1 MLDII
6 SMTTLLIIM
15 LIFGLV
21 LFFTLCIIIG
31 GNANKSEYEKR
42 MEDEEQMNYIKNY
55 KNKNMR
61 NRQN

>member
-1 MLDII
+1 MLDIV
-6 SMTTLLIIM
+6 SMTTLLIVMI
-15 LIFGLV
+15 IFGLV

-31 GNANKSEYEKR
+31 GNANKSEYEQR

-55 KNKNMR
+55 KNRKFR

>member
-6 SMTTLLIIM
+6 SMTTLLIVM

-55 KNKNMR
+55 KNKKMR

>member
-15 LIFGLV
+15 FIFGLV

-31 GNANKSEYEKR
+31 GNANKSEYEQR
-42 MEDEEQMNYIKNY
+42 MEDEEQMEYIKNY
-55 KNKNMR
+55 KKKK

>member
-6 SMTTLLIIM
+6 SMTTLLIVMI
-15 LIFGLV
+15 IFGLV

-31 GNANKSEYEKR
+31 GNANKSEYEQR
-42 MEDEEQMNYIKNY
+42 MEDEEQVNYIKNY
-55 KNKNMR
+55 KNKKFR

>member
-31 GNANKSEYEKR
+31 GNANKSEYEQR

-55 KNKNMR
+55 KNKKFR
-61 NRQN
+61 NRQK

>member
-42 MEDEEQMNYIKNY
+42 MEDEEQMDYIKNY
-55 KNKNMR
+55 KNRKLR

>member
-6 SMTTLLIIM
+6 SMTTLLIVM

-55 KNKNMR
+55 KNKKMR
-61 NRQN
+61 NRKN

>member
-55 KNKNMR
+55 KNKKMR

>member
-6 SMTTLLIIM
+6 SMTTLLIVMI
-15 LIFGLV
+15 IFGLV

-31 GNANKSEYEKR
+31 GNANQSEYEQR

-55 KNKNMR
+55 KNKKFR

>member
-31 GNANKSEYEKR
+31 GNANKSEYEQR

-55 KNKNMR
+55 KNKRFR
-61 NRQN
+61 NRQK

>member
-6 SMTTLLIIM
+6 SMTTLLIVMI
-15 LIFGLV
+15 IFGLV

-55 KNKNMR
+55 KNKKMR

>member
-6 SMTTLLIIM
+6 SMTILLIVM

-55 KNKNMR
+55 KNKKMR

>member
-6 SMTTLLIIM
+6 SMTTLLIVM
-15 LIFGLV
+15 LIFGSV

-55 KNKNMR
+55 KNKKMR

>member
-6 SMTTLLIIM
+6 SMTTLLIVM

-21 LFFTLCIIIG
+21 SFFTLCIIIG

-55 KNKNMR
+55 KNKKMR

>member
-6 SMTTLLIIM
+6 SMTTLLIVMI
-15 LIFGLV
+15 IFGLV

-31 GNANKSEYEKR
+31 GNANKSEYEQR

-55 KNKNMR
+55 KNKKFR

>member
-6 SMTTLLIIM
+6 SMTALLVIM

-31 GNANKSEYEKR
+31 GNANKSEYERK
-42 MEDEEQMNYIKNY
+42 MEDEEQMENIKNY
-55 KNKNMR
+55 KKKK

>member
-6 SMTTLLIIM
+6 SMTTLLIVM